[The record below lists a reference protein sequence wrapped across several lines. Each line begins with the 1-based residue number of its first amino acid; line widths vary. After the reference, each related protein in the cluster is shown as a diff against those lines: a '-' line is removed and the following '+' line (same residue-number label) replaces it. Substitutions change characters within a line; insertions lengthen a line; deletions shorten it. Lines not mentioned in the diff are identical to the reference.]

1 MNLFGLE
8 GSGFIISLGLTLLIS
23 GAIMFYVLKRFQI
36 LESSIIDNAK
46 ILQSFINKTQAQEI
60 NNNFAS
66 NIALESAIRQQ
77 NEINS
82 KIEVSDNEEYE
93 HDSESENS
101 IDEYNSDS
109 DDSNDSDDEKIGLF
123 DNNNLSE
130 ELVESVK
137 IIAINDFEELKTD
150 KILDVNTIDDL
161 GTLTLV
167 NNKNEND
174 DDDDDVDQVDDVDN
188 DDEIK
193 QIKNSD
199 ILDKKDEKSTNYVK
213 LKISELKEIVN
224 SKKLLDENSDINK
237 LKKVDLIKLLQ
248 NN

>member
-1 MNLFGLE
+1 MYLFGLE

-60 NNNFAS
+60 NNNLAS

-77 NEINS
+77 NEINN
-82 KIEVSDNEEYE
+82 KIEVSDNEEYGD
-93 HDSESENS
+93 DSESENS

-109 DDSNDSDDEKIGLF
+109 DDSNDSDDEKIKLF

-150 KILDVNTIDDL
+150 KMLDVNTIDDL

-174 DDDDDVDQVDDVDN
+174 DDDDIDQVDDVDN

-193 QIKNSD
+193 QINNSD

-213 LKISELKEIVN
+213 LKISELKEIVI
-224 SKKLLDENSDINK
+224 SKNLLDENSDINK